1 MIGLQK
7 HTDEIQAKLILEIP
21 EIHDHF
27 ENVVLLPLN
36 ILTTDWVISIFLN
49 YLPLEISDVYL
60 DMFFKYGWQALYE
73 TAIEVLRY
81 YKNDIL

>member
-7 HTDEIQAKLILEIP
+7 HTDEIQSKLIEEMP
-21 EIHDHF
+21 EIHYHF
-27 ENVVLLPLN
+27 EHVAFLPLN

-60 DMFFKYGWQALYE
+60 DMFFKYGW
-73 TAIEVLRY
+73 
-81 YKNDIL
+81 